1 MPQHNEVVRESF
13 TTQAEAFAANPWVTD
28 EERIRRLVSAARLSG
43 SERVLD
49 IATGPGYVA
58 EGFARAAREVVGID
72 LTEAMLSIAVERTK
86 QRGIANLSFQKGN
99 AENLPFGNEEFDI
112 VVCRLA
118 LHHVREP
125 LRVVGEMTRVCRTGG
140 TVLVEDIYASE
151 HAERAAY
158 QDRWEKLRD
167 PSHVRTLPLSEM
179 MLLFRDAGME
189 TETLATARDLTPEVG
204 RWLATTKVEGERA
217 SEVRRLL
224 EDDRLRDLSGTQ
236 PFHDEMGR
244 LYFHARTAILGA
256 RKLPRGQEAGPAA
269 SRSKQST

>member
-118 LHHVREP
+118 LHHVWEP
-125 LRVVGEMTRVCRTGG
+125 LRVVREMTRVCRTGG